1 MPEVAPDAGAPD
13 RALPRAFGIALLA
26 SAVLGAVIIPSRG
39 HYRADSMVLVF
50 AALGVV
56 VWLLVDLLRRPSPDD
71 ARAAVSSRLLLRAIP
86 AVLALFCASAL
97 IDARLLIDL
106 DRPWWTLR
114 AITVIELALV
124 ASYLAK
130 PPIASSTWPTIR
142 FALFGLCLTL
152 AMLETLHLSPVP
164 HIDVW
169 TVQTGGAR
177 AILEG
182 KNPFEVVHVVDTAPD
197 VVRDDVPYVYPPLQ
211 ALFTAPGLL
220 VGDVRVTM
228 GTALLVLGIAL
239 RDLALRSG
247 RRLPPLLVDA
257 PALLV
262 WLSPKVL
269 FVYQQAWIDPV
280 QIALIATATALAV
293 RRRVWLS
300 AIVFGLVLASKQTMF
315 WVAPLAFVAFPIFR
329 VRHAAVA
336 VALAAATYIPF
347 ALWNWHALFYANLG
361 FVAGLP
367 SRPDA
372 LSFVNWAWIA
382 LGVRVPY
389 AIAFPIAATMVG
401 YVVLRRRAEP
411 SVFGIALLVTY
422 FVFFT
427 LNKWT
432 FANYYFSLLGM
443 AALGAALSLHDSLGH
458 DGARARVDAATK
470 LPVGGARQDL

>member
-1 MPEVAPDAGAPD
+1 VPE
-13 RALPRAFGIALLA
+13 ALPRSFGIALLA

-56 VWLLVDLLRRPSPDD
+56 VWLLVDLLRQRSP
-71 ARAAVSSRLLLRAIP
+71 RATVSSRLLLGAIP
-86 AVLALFCASAL
+86 AVLALFLVSAL
-97 IDARLLIDL
+97 IDSRLLIDL

-114 AITVIELALV
+114 AITVLELALV
-124 ASYLAK
+124 ASYLGK
-130 PPIASSTWPTIR
+130 PPTASSRWPTIR
-142 FALFGLCLTL
+142 FALFGLCLAL

-177 AILEG
+177 AILDG
-182 KNPFEVVHVVDTAPD
+182 KNPFEVVHVIDTAPD

-220 VGDVRVTM
+220 LGDVRVTM

-239 RDLALRSG
+239 RDLVLRSG
-247 RRLPPLLVDA
+247 RRLDPLLVDA

-262 WLSPKVL
+262 WLSPKLL
-269 FVYQQAWIDPV
+269 FVYQQAWIDP
-280 QIALIATATALAV
+280 
-293 RRRVWLS
+293 
-300 AIVFGLVLASKQTMF
+300 VLASKQTMF
-315 WVAPLAFVAFPIFR
+315 WVAPLAFVAFPVFR
-329 VRHAAVA
+329 LRHAALA

-347 ALWNWHALFYANLG
+347 ALWNWPALFHANLG

-372 LSFVNWAWIA
+372 LSFVNWAWLA

-389 AIAFPIAATMVG
+389 AIAFPIAAAMVG

-427 LNKWT
+427 FNKWT

-458 DGARARVDAATK
+458 DGASARVEAATK
-470 LPVGGARQDL
+470 LPVGGARDDDL